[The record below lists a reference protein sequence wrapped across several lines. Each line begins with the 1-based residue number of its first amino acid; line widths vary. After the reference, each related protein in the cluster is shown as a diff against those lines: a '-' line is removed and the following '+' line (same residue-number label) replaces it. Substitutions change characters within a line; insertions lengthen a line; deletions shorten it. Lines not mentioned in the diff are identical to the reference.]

1 MKKTTLYNT
10 HLNLNAKMT
19 PFGGYEMP
27 VQYSGVTKEHL
38 AVRKGVGVF
47 DVSHM
52 GEFMVSGPK
61 AFGLL
66 QYICSNNISK
76 ITIGKAQYNYFPNE
90 KGGIVDDL
98 IVYRLEEEKYLLVV
112 NASNI
117 EKDWKWVQK
126 HNVDFGAVVEDQSE
140 ETALLAIQGP
150 KAIEAMQQ
158 LTSAPLTELPYYSHT
173 TATFAGCE
181 NTLIATTGYTGAG
194 GIEIYLPSSKAPEV
208 WDAIMKAGADFDILP
223 AGLAAR
229 DTLRLEMGYCLYG
242 NEINDNTSPLAAGLN
257 WVTKLDTGTYNTD
270 HLINQKKDGT
280 PEKLV
285 GFVLKN
291 RGIPRA
297 GYSIVNQNSEFIGA
311 VTSGTQS
318 PILSQGIGLG
328 YVSSNYAKPGTQIA
342 IQIRDKESHAEVVKL
357 PFIKN

>member
-66 QYICSNNISK
+66 QFICSNNISK
-76 ITIGKAQYNYFPNE
+76 ITVGKAQYNYFPNE
-90 KGGIVDDL
+90 TGGIVDDL

-150 KAIEAMQQ
+150 KAIV
-158 LTSAPLTELPYYSHT
+158 SV
-173 TATFAGCE
+173 
-181 NTLIATTGYTGAG
+181 I
-194 GIEIYLPSSKAPEV
+194 SSC
-208 WDAIMKAGADFDILP
+208 I
-223 AGLAAR
+223 
-229 DTLRLEMGYCLYG
+229 
-242 NEINDNTSPLAAGLN
+242 
-257 WVTKLDTGTYNTD
+257 
-270 HLINQKKDGT
+270 
-280 PEKLV
+280 
-285 GFVLKN
+285 
-291 RGIPRA
+291 
-297 GYSIVNQNSEFIGA
+297 
-311 VTSGTQS
+311 
-318 PILSQGIGLG
+318 
-328 YVSSNYAKPGTQIA
+328 
-342 IQIRDKESHAEVVKL
+342 
-357 PFIKN
+357 

>member
-61 AFGLL
+61 AFDLL
-66 QYICSNNISK
+66 QYICSNDISK
-76 ITIGKAQYNYFPNE
+76 ISIGKAQYNYFPNE
-90 KGGIVDDL
+90 TGGIVDDL

-194 GIEIYLPSSKAPEV
+194 GLEIYLPSSKAPEV

-242 NEINDNTSPLAAGLN
+242 NEINDTTSPLAAGLN
-257 WVTKLDTGTYNTD
+257 WVTKLDTGTYNAD
-270 HLINQKKDGT
+270 HLINQKNEGT

-297 GYSIVNQNSEFIGA
+297 GYSIVNQNSERIGA

-342 IQIRDKESHAEVVKL
+342 IQIRDKESLAEVVKL